1 MGAIP
6 EHSQQARALGDL
18 FSSLSE
24 FDAASPEDRM
34 LAAKMLKAISPESNS
49 AAFIVFRTW
58 LTPVNVDATQLWEN
72 ADPTGHD
79 PNALFDEAEYRRN
92 PAAREYCKRKFA
104 DGLDD
109 KTFSALVE
117 ELRTLRDDHEGY
129 ERYLAIGHA
138 LRHEAYQHREA
149 WLTYASKFR
158 QFRRNEFDDK
168 WNKDFTESPPRH
180 LLLSLLSDR
189 IGKSQISVQSVGE
202 ILTQDFTQNRF
213 LIDNILVRDLACL
226 VLANKK
232 CMKSNLMFHMG
243 FELSYGGT
251 FLGHNCIETKVMYFS
266 GETRAPE
273 FQDLIRSMIAASPN
287 LTAEQIEKI
296 QNNFRF
302 SEDLPRVGGNW
313 KPYQDAIREHGAGV
327 CMIDPS
333 YMVMPTE
340 GASVLQSQGK
350 ALKEI
355 DTRCLD
361 AGAQLVLAAH
371 TKKGVEEH
379 PTKPVELGDVAW
391 AGYDAWAPSYLT
403 IRRKEKYKHN
413 GVHPL
418 LLSIGG
424 RSNHGGLY
432 HTTIT
437 NLDADG
443 NPFWNV
449 DTRSNRDVQAE
460 VGEEAEARRINE
472 AVEKL
477 LGNLKSEAGVSFT
490 HSKLREFAGCTKD
503 KDLFEKVLTCCRDDG
518 TLTEIKRKGN
528 GRHFVFKPAEGGE

>member
-58 LTPVNVDATQLWEN
+58 LTPVNVDATQLWED
-72 ADPTGHD
+72 ADPTGTD
-79 PNALFDEAEYRRN
+79 PNAFFDEAEYRRN
-92 PAAREYCKRKFA
+92 PSVREFYARKFA
-104 DGLDD
+104 DGLDAR
-109 KTFSALVE
+109 TVSALVE
-117 ELRTLRDDHEGY
+117 ELSTLREDEEGY
-129 ERYLAIGHA
+129 EQYLAIGHA
-138 LRHEAYQHREA
+138 LRHEAYQHRET
-149 WLTYASKFR
+149 WLSFASTFRKFHR
-158 QFRRNEFDDK
+158 DEFAAK
-168 WNKDFTESPPRH
+168 WNKDFMESPPRH
-180 LLLSLLSDR
+180 SLGSLLVDR
-189 IGKSQISVQSVGE
+189 VGKSRINVLSVGD
-202 ILTQDFTQNRF
+202 ILEQDFTQNRY

-232 CMKSNLMFHMG
+232 WMKSTLMFHMG

-251 FLGHNCIETKVMYFS
+251 FLGHRCHETKVMYFS

-273 FQDLIRSMIAASPN
+273 FQDLIRSMIVANPR
-287 LTAEQIEKI
+287 LTQEQIEKI

-313 KPYQDAIREHGAGV
+313 APYQDAIREQGAGV
-327 CMIDPS
+327 CMIDPA

-340 GASVLQSQGK
+340 GAADIQRQGK

-355 DTRCLD
+355 DSACLD

-371 TKKGVEEH
+371 TKKGLTEH
-379 PTKPVELGDVAW
+379 ATNPTELGDAAW

-403 IRRKEKYKHN
+403 IRRKEKYQHD

-432 HTTIT
+432 HTTIN
-437 NLDADG
+437 NLDAEG
-443 NPFWNV
+443 RPSWGV
-449 DTRSNRDVQAE
+449 ETKPHRDVHSAAK
-460 VGEEAEARRINE
+460 EEADAQKVNE
-472 AVEKL
+472 AVKKL
-477 LGNLKSEAGVSFT
+477 ILKLKSEAADSFT
-490 HSKLREFAGCTKD
+490 HSEIRRFAGCTKNN
-503 KDLFEKVLTCCRDDG
+503 DLLNEVLARCLDDG
-518 TLTEIKRKGN
+518 TLAEIECKGN
-528 GRHFVFKPAEGGE
+528 GRRFVFKTAEGGE